1 MGKLWCLTIKHDM
14 TINGNPLKV
23 DYDDNDDVAALK
35 EKIKIKKSNNCK
47 NVDVDHL
54 TIWWYKKLKLLAD
67 ANVNELEDVLDKV
80 DFSNHRKAVWL
91 ASAKMVGSL
100 KLSKNEVLLVQIPG
114 KCSHSCYN
122 MMQFNAVK
130 EPPTTT
136 LLAAKKQVWCLTIKD
151 DMTPEGKLF
160 QVEYNNND
168 SIAMLKKKIKK
179 EKPNDD
185 MNVDTDCL
193 TVWQCKE
200 PKLFV
205 DVNAN
210 KLQDIL
216 KEIDSS
222 DYEKVVELT
231 ETTMVINI
239 ELSKNEI
246 LLVQMP
252 GKCLHSSCNFPIL
265 TYQ

>member
-14 TINGNPLKV
+14 TIDGNLLKV
-23 DYDDNDDVAALK
+23 DYDDNDNVAGLK
-35 EKIKIKKSNNCK
+35 EKIKMKKSNDCK
-47 NVDVDHL
+47 NVNIDHL
-54 TIWWYKKLKLLAD
+54 TVWWCKELKLLAD
-67 ANVNELEDVLDKV
+67 VNVNELEDVLDKV
-80 DFSNHRKAVWL
+80 DFSDHRKAVWL
-91 ASAKMVGSL
+91 ASTKMVGSL
-100 KLSKNEVLLVQIPG
+100 KLFKNEVLLVQIPG
-114 KCSHSCYN
+114 KYPHSCYN

-130 EPPTTT
+130 EPSTTA

-151 DMTPEGKLF
+151 DMTPERRLF
-160 QVEYNNND
+160 QVEYDDND
-168 SIAMLKKKIKK
+168 SVAIFKKKIKE
-179 EKPNDD
+179 EKPNDYK
-185 MNVDTDCL
+185 NVDTDCL

-200 PKLFV
+200 PKLLV

-231 ETTMVINI
+231 EATMVINI